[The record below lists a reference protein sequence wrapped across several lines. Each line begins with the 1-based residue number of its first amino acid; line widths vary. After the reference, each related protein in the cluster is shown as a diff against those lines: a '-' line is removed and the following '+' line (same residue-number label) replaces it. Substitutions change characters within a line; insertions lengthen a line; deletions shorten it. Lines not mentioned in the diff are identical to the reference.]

1 LSHKFLKAVRDPR
14 VAKQLAN
21 ARVGLLKV
29 LGADEETGQ
38 RNQSYEIVFRLPLE
52 VGQLLQMGWHGGA
65 ADICVE
71 EHHRVVQALRLHLQL
86 FC

>member
-1 LSHKFLKAVRDPR
+1 
-14 VAKQLAN
+14 
-21 ARVGLLKV
+21 
-29 LGADEETGQ
+29 
-38 RNQSYEIVFRLPLE
+38 VFRLPLE